1 MNSRKRDEEEIRHR
15 LDMRQTWRQFNKEI
29 DGVMYDTQDPE
40 TQPIGER
47 RYGGWS
53 EDRYESFERLYRT
66 RDGEYFIH
74 KTVTDRKTNKT
85 SDDIVPISMSEAH
98 DLIDRGYDKYMTE
111 DQKAQIKP
119 ENECNEHFKREKNC

>member
-47 RYGGWS
+47 R
-53 EDRYESFERLYRT
+53 
-66 RDGEYFIH
+66 
-74 KTVTDRKTNKT
+74 
-85 SDDIVPISMSEAH
+85 
-98 DLIDRGYDKYMTE
+98 
-111 DQKAQIKP
+111 
-119 ENECNEHFKREKNC
+119 